1 MNKSFATSF
10 VKIVCH
16 NRIFYFHFA
25 IKSGWIKVLRKM
37 VKKLQQKKY
46 EKKNKEKIKAR
57 KQLKKK
63 GNIVDHF

>member
-1 MNKSFATSF
+1 M
-10 VKIVCH
+10 
-16 NRIFYFHFA
+16 
-25 IKSGWIKVLRKM
+25 VLALITM
-37 VKKLQQKKY
+37 IKKLQQKKY